1 MTQELAVYY
10 KFFVKS
16 VLTIFTEAL
25 KFIGILAILYF
36 VNPFVLIFG
45 ILVASI
51 ISLIILKLIKKRVEI
66 YGKKRLSNSELLTR
80 YISEGLNLSKKLS
93 FPQIQTILLKN

>member
-36 VNPFVLIFG
+36 VNPFVLFWYTSCINY
-45 ILVASI
+45 LSNY
-51 ISLIILKLIKKRVEI
+51 LKIYKKRVDHF
-66 YGKKRLSNSELLTR
+66 GKKFQIYEDEDTL
-80 YISEGLNLSKKLS
+80 ISHKS
-93 FPQIQTILLKN
+93 Q